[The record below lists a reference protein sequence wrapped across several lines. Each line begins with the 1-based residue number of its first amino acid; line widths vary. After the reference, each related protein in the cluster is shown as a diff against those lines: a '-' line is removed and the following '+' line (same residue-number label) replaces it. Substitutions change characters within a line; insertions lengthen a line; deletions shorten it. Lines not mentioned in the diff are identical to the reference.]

1 MSDLAQNYID
11 MLQNKC
17 FLQRLLVY
25 SVNNRIQD
33 FTDPLTTTLS
43 LMLLSPIQVIFCES
57 GLLPFK
63 TSLLPVIPYNFFELK
78 EIQLLKQIISD
89 IPISQQ
95 KETMETS
102 GQYTL
107 TVKLN
112 SPTKNVFID
121 KKSILN
127 AFIHVIFKNNAVYND
142 KQICKALCNIVLQRL
157 MARTNISS
165 DIMED
170 IMTNMNDYC
179 LQNNE

>member
-1 MSDLAQNYID
+1 M
-11 MLQNKC
+11 
-17 FLQRLLVY
+17 
-25 SVNNRIQD
+25 
-33 FTDPLTTTLS
+33 
-43 LMLLSPIQVIFCES
+43 
-57 GLLPFK
+57 
-63 TSLLPVIPYNFFELK
+63 
-78 EIQLLKQIISD
+78 IQLLKQIISD